1 MAWRAVMRVPD
12 MALLRIPGYP
22 LVNVVLTQVAWLA
35 CVLGGARGSSWPGL
49 LAVAI
54 VVAVHLAV
62 SARPDR
68 EAPRLALAAA
78 LGFALDAALGFSG
91 VCAWVGGADG
101 GRVPPL
107 WLIALWPSFATML
120 TAALSWLVLRWWL
133 AGLFGF
139 VGGPLA
145 YFAGANL
152 GALTFP
158 NGTAI
163 GLLAVGVVW
172 AVAMILLARAA
183 RTQAPAGGTTHA

>member
-1 MAWRAVMRVPD
+1 
-12 MALLRIPGYP
+12 MALLRIPAYP

-35 CVLGGARGSSWPGL
+35 CVLGGARGLSWPGL
-49 LAVAI
+49 IAVGA

-62 SARPDR
+62 SARPAR
-68 EAPRLALAAA
+68 EGTRLALAAA

-91 VCAWVGGADG
+91 ACAWVGGASD

-133 AGLFGF
+133 AALFGF

-145 YFAGANL
+145 YFGGANL
-152 GALTFP
+152 GALAFP
-158 NGTAI
+158 AGTAF

-172 AVAMILLARAA
+172 AVAMILLTRAA
-183 RTQAPAGGTTHA
+183 RTREVTHA

>member
-1 MAWRAVMRVPD
+1 
-12 MALLRIPGYP
+12 MALMRIPAYP
-22 LVNVVLTQVAWLA
+22 LINVVLTQVAWLA
-35 CVLGGARGSSWPGL
+35 CVMGGARGLSWPGVA
-49 LAVAI
+49 AVAV

-62 SARPDR
+62 SGRVAR
-68 EAPRLALAAA
+68 EATRLALAAA

-91 VCAWVGGADG
+91 ACAWAGGASG

-133 AGLFGF
+133 AALFGF

-152 GALTFP
+152 GALSFP
-158 NGTAI
+158 HGTLP
-163 GLLAVGVVW
+163 GLLGVGLAW
-172 AVAMILLARAA
+172 ALAMVLLARAA
-183 RTQAPAGGTTHA
+183 RTQAPAQEVARA